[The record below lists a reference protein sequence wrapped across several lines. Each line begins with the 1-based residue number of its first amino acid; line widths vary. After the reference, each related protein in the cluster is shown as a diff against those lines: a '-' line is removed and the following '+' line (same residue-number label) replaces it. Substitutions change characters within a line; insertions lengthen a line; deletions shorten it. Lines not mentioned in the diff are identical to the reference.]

1 MVFMDKR
8 SLSEKTEFS
17 GLTRLQLKIHGIR
30 YDKEK
35 NMSEY
40 NFDEFMKIIRKLR
53 SEEGCPWD
61 REQTHD
67 SLKPCLMEECY
78 ETIEAIDNKDT
89 DNLCE
94 ELGDLLLQ
102 VALHSA
108 IAEEKKEFTIDD
120 VIQGESRK
128 MIRRHPHVFG
138 EVSADSSEE
147 VIRNWDMIKETEK
160 NEDLISQLQGVP
172 KAFPA
177 ILRAQKVLKKAGKA
191 GLPFMGK
198 EDAMTEVSERL
209 EKLQKSLICGDVNRI
224 SENFGEMLFSMMV
237 LSLILQLNAEN
248 SLTNATNK
256 FINKLVDVFHPA
268 YGNGR
273 NLCDLS
279 PAEQGAIWRGM
290 E

>member
-1 MVFMDKR
+1 MPGYSFTEFMD
-8 SLSEKTEFS
+8 
-17 GLTRLQLKIHGIR
+17 
-30 YDKEK
+30 
-35 NMSEY
+35 
-40 NFDEFMKIIRKLR
+40 IIRKLR

-61 REQTHD
+61 REQTHS

-78 ETIEAIDNKDT
+78 ETIEAIDRGDM

-108 IAEEKKEFTIDD
+108 IAEEKKEFTIDE
-120 VIQGESRK
+120 VISREGEK

-138 EVSADSSEE
+138 NVVVSNSDE
-147 VIRNWDMIKETEK
+147 VISNWDDIKQEEK
-160 NEDLISQLQGVP
+160 EKKSPAEELQSIP

-177 ILRAQKVLKKAGKA
+177 ILRTQKVLKKTFKA
-191 GLPFMGK
+191 GMPAVSLDFAL
-198 EDAMTEVSERL
+198 ESVTEGVK
-209 EKLQKSLICGDVNRI
+209 KLQKSINNGEEIRI
-224 SENFGEMLFSMMV
+224 SEIFGELLFSMIN

-256 FINKLVDVFHPA
+256 FINKVVDVFA
-268 YGNGR
+268 LTDRQGR
-273 NLCDLS
+273 NLCEIS
-279 PAEQGAIWRGM
+279 PAELIALWRDK